1 MASMAG
7 SPNAPTLAE
16 TEAVFSALAHRSR
29 REILLVLS
37 HLGGE
42 LPSGY
47 LAARFR
53 HSWPTT
59 TRHLNVLQRAGLVEG
74 RRHARNSHYRIDRAR
89 LLRVVGRWLEHLEPP
104 TPARTWTSSGPKS
117 TRELARGRGS
127 ANPKA
132 KGKRR

>member
-1 MASMAG
+1 MAAG
-7 SPNAPTLAE
+7 PATPPTLEE
-16 TEAVFSALAHRSR
+16 TEKVFAALAHPAR

-59 TRHLNVLQRAGLVEG
+59 TRHLGVLERAGLVEV
-74 RRHARNSHYRIDRAR
+74 RRHGRNSHYRIDRAR
-89 LLRVVGRWLEHLEPP
+89 LLRVAGGWLEHLEPP
-104 TPARTWTSSGPKS
+104 SPERTWRSSGPKS
-117 TRELARGRGS
+117 TRELARHF
-127 ANPKA
+127 PT
-132 KGKRR
+132 KGKKP